1 MAMPINIIGPETR
14 PMGMEV
20 SPSSKK
26 SSNKMYIHPIMK
38 PARPKRGGTHHV
50 VVRAGMEVVLH
61 SLAENG
67 ESYCKTPKAEW

>member
-1 MAMPINIIGPETR
+1 MNISGAETR
-14 PMGMEV
+14 FMGMEV

-26 SSNKMYIHPIMK
+26 SSSRMYIHPIIK

-50 VVRAGMEVVLH
+50 VVRAGMELELH
-61 SLAENG
+61 SWAVNG